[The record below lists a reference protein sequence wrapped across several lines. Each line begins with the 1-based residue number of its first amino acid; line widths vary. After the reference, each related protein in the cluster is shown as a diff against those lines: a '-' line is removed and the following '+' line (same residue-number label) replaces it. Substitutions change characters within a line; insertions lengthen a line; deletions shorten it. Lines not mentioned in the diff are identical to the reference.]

1 MKMPLDYIC
10 LKSGVLCPRCRRLV
24 DEGKVQQFE
33 VDIMKALIELEEK
46 SQDFKFLRDAA
57 YVKSYLADSFCVLIL
72 ELPDD
77 VTQHMLIRLSRA
89 LSDKVGLKIRVVKK
103 VNDMKMLIA
112 QIVAP
117 ARIQGVNS
125 LWLPDGSVQH
135 IVRIPRYDAK
145 SLPAPIEVL
154 EKILNDIFGT
164 SIRIK
169 LS

>member
-1 MKMPLDYIC
+1 MPLDYIC
-10 LKSGVLCPRCRRLV
+10 LKSGVLCPRCRKLV

-33 VDIMKALIELEEK
+33 VDLMKALIELEEK
-46 SQDFKFLRDAA
+46 SQDFKFLREAT
-57 YVKSYLADSFCVLIL
+57 YVKGYLVDNFCVLIL
-72 ELPDD
+72 ELPED
-77 VTQHMLIRLSRA
+77 VTQHSLIRLSRV
-89 LSDKVGLKIRVVKK
+89 LSDKVGLKVRVVKK

-117 ARIQGVNS
+117 ARIQGVNA

-145 SLPAPIEVL
+145 SLPTSVENL
-154 EKILNDIFGT
+154 EKLFNEIFGT